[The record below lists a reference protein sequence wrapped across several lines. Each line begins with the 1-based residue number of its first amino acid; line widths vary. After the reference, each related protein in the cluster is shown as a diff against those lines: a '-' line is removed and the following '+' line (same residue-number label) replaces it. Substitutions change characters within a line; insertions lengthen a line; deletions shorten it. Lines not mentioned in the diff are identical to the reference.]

1 MKLYKPE
8 FSSTMSVTEFKSHYW
23 YVIELREICR
33 KLGLDCTGTKAELT
47 SRVEYFLS
55 GDVDSSSSE
64 EELRISMTDTT
75 LGLVVSPDTDSYTK
89 LSTKVIG
96 GFSFNANWRA
106 FCSMV
111 LGEPNFKFTK
121 EMAAAVREA
130 KKRHDNSLTVQDLLI
145 IYKTGKQRKAAGEP
159 LPSYMQPEEQTYQ
172 WNNFVRT
179 FNADPHSMIFS
190 NKMKVASILWS
201 KVRDNP
207 GSKEYRTDLIDI
219 YAGDL
224 MEYKKVK

>member
-47 SRVEYFLS
+47 LRVEHFLS
-55 GDVDSSSSE
+55 GDVDSFSSE
-64 EELRISMTDTT
+64 EEEMKISMTDKT
-75 LGLVVSPDTDSYTK
+75 LWLVVSHGADSYTK

-96 GFSFNANWRA
+96 WFSFNVNWRA
-106 FCSMV
+106 FCGMV
-111 LGEPNFKFTK
+111 LVEPNFKFTK

-130 KKRHDNSLTVQDLLI
+130 KKRHDNSLTVRDLLV
-145 IYKTGKQRKAAGEP
+145 IYRICKQRKAAGKS
-159 LPSYMQPEEQTYQ
+159 LPSYMQPEDQTYQ
-172 WNNFVRT
+172 WNNFVRA
-179 FNADPHSMIFS
+179 FNADPRSMIFS

-207 GSKEYRTDLIDI
+207 GSKEYRTDLIYI
-219 YAGDL
+219 YAEDL
-224 MEYKKVK
+224 MKYFNH